1 MRPTLQKAGRSR
13 GFTLIEV
20 LIAVTVF
27 AIVLGAMSTVLFGA
41 FRMRNTMTR
50 TLDEALPLQQAVA
63 RIRRDLAGIVPP
75 GGRLSGALQTPANG
89 GTILPGQISPCFY
102 TTTAALDELAPWG
115 EVQKVFYAL
124 TDSTNRSNGKDL
136 IRAVNQNLLPVMIE
150 EQPTQQVLMSGVQNV
165 LFFFYDGTQWR
176 DSWDSSTAD
185 PTTGQTN
192 TLPQAIKVQIQLAA
206 GDNGRRMA
214 ATPVEMVVALMAQNS
229 TNK

>member
-1 MRPTLQKAGRSR
+1 
-13 GFTLIEV
+13 
-20 LIAVTVF
+20 
-27 AIVLGAMSTVLFGA
+27 
-41 FRMRNTMTR
+41 
-50 TLDEALPLQQAVA
+50 
-63 RIRRDLAGIVPP
+63 
-75 GGRLSGALQTPANG
+75 
-89 GTILPGQISPCFY
+89 
-102 TTTAALDELAPWG
+102 
-115 EVQKVFYAL
+115 
-124 TDSTNRSNGKDL
+124 
-136 IRAVNQNLLPVMIE
+136 MIE

-192 TLPQAIKVQIQLAA
+192 ALPQAIKVQIQLAA